1 MSRGQDK
8 KRKEGKKMSEQDWRT
23 KLAEECR
30 HYAQETRCMIEVAKD
45 IDEALKDGTDPAYVN
60 DLTAEYEIWHRQ
72 RNDTRAAIQK
82 LVKEIGRASCRER
95 V

>member
-1 MSRGQDK
+1 
-8 KRKEGKKMSEQDWRT
+8 MSEQDWRT

-82 LVKEIGRASCRER
+82 LVKEINGDQFENFVALILEHVDSPL
-95 V
+95 